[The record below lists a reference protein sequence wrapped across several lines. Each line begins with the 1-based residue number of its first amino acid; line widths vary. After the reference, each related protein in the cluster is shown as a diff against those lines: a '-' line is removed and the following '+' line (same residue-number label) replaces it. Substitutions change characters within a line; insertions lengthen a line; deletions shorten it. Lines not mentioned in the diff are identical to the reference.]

1 MVMDVVGLLFVGVVI
16 VFFFLGSLIGVFF
29 FEDEVMGLFL
39 QVLDLVLFSKLKL
52 EVGGVEGFKGLVL
65 VLLLLN

>member
-16 VFFFLGSLIGVFF
+16 VFFFSGSLIGVFF

-39 QVLDLVLFSKLKL
+39 QVLGLVLFSKLKL

>member
-1 MVMDVVGLLFVGVVI
+1 MDVVGLLFVGVVI

-39 QVLDLVLFSKLKL
+39 
-52 EVGGVEGFKGLVL
+52 
-65 VLLLLN
+65 

>member
-39 QVLDLVLFSKLKL
+39 QVLGLVLFSKLKL